1 MEPRLEALAKAEP
14 RREKSEHLSGIVVFA
29 LDDFVTG
36 DESWRGQ
43 FSAGRRPGRGK
54 PVCTYQRQTFQERGL
69 RHRRSPFRWQGCRPE
84 AVSRCRKTL
93 YGGPKP
99 LAVDK

>member
-1 MEPRLEALAKAEP
+1 MESCLDARAKAET
-14 RREKSEHLSGIVVFA
+14 RREKSEHLSGIVVFV

-69 RHRRSPFRWQGCRPE
+69 RHRRSPFSLGGLQAGSGFPMPQNTLWWPKASGC
-84 AVSRCRKTL
+84 
-93 YGGPKP
+93 
-99 LAVDK
+99 